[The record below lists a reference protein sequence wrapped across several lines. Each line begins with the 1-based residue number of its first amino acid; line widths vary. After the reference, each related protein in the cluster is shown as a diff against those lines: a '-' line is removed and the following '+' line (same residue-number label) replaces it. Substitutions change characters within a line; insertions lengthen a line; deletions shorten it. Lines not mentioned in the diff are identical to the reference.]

1 MPQTASKRRNLLA
14 ACKDTSK
21 SLGCDP
27 AKKAPS
33 TAKVATCS
41 RAGAAENPSSP
52 LPQRAPRITKPSAR
66 NQPRQ
71 QGEQE
76 P

>member
-21 SLGCDP
+21 TSADP
-27 AKKAPS
+27 AKKALS

-41 RAGAAENPSSP
+41 RAAAAENPSSP

-66 NQPRQ
+66 NQPPGRA
-71 QGEQE
+71 E